1 MMLLAGSIVLHQQSP
16 GAIGVCLKMANCVFH
31 LKWLLTAKPNL
42 WLGCHYTATAGPGG
56 ILSNTGG
63 AGGEPYLSDPC
74 LLSCYS
80 CETLWKIRCPKVDLQ
95 K

>member
-63 AGGEPYLSDPC
+63 ARGGPLS
-74 LLSCYS
+74 
-80 CETLWKIRCPKVDLQ
+80 K
-95 K
+95 

>member
-42 WLGCHYTATAGPGG
+42 WLGCHYTATAGPPS
-56 ILSNTGG
+56 IFSNTGG
-63 AGGEPYLSDPC
+63 VGVNQSFRYPEV
-74 LLSCYS
+74 
-80 CETLWKIRCPKVDLQ
+80 LWGVNLVEILIQ
-95 K
+95 EWMF

>member
-1 MMLLAGSIVLHQQSP
+1 MVLFLGSIVLHQQSP
-16 GAIGVCLKMANCVFH
+16 GAIGVYLKMANCVFH

-63 AGGEPYLSDPC
+63 ARGEPYLSDPC
-74 LLSCYS
+74 VLSCYH
-80 CETLWKIRCPKVDLQ
+80 WDVFWMIRCPEVALQ